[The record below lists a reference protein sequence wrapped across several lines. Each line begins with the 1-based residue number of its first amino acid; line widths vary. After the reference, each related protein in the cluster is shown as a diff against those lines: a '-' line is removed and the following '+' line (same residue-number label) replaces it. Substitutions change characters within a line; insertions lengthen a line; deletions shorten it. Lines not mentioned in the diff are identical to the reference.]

1 MTNVV
6 PFMPRLVA
14 RDGWTVSELGRLAEL
29 AERLSA
35 RGATVDVVYGSSD
48 VGEPWC
54 VITDGDDEV
63 LIHVARID
71 GQFVIYDAAEDA
83 VQEGESL
90 WEAFDHLL
98 GPDWR
103 DEREDVVV
111 SLPLRQ
117 AQAVIALV
125 VAVGFIAESALLD
138 VAHAE
143 EVDAGARADGPLAI
157 ILPAAS
163 LEETDAQRPE
173 RLLADEREFKER
185 PSASAPVPAQPDA
198 GLVEIPADAE
208 HELEV
213 SLLGASTTPEPETTD
228 SGLLPAGET
237 VQAGDQGETLAG
249 GAGDDHLTGGSGG
262 DLLLGGAGA
271 DTLDGGGAHDG
282 EADVLDGGFGDD
294 WLNLGFNTIAVGGE
308 GADVFNLLGA
318 GGQTVNVI
326 TDFSVEDGDKIVLN
340 GVRPMVLWAQP
351 YSNLGAP
358 SFAGLARADGLIIAL
373 DYDNDQ
379 RPDAYLAV
387 FTRPS
392 GPTLRNG
399 TEINPTDPMVTAV
412 LQQVRDGVAGL
423 SGHGGGD
430 QITQVTL
437 TSGLP
442 EGWFG

>member
-6 PFMPRLVA
+6 PFTPRLVA

-35 RGATVDVVYGSSD
+35 RGAKVDVVYGSSD
-48 VGEPWC
+48 IGEPWC

-103 DEREDVVV
+103 NEREDVVV
-111 SLPLRQ
+111 ALPLRQ

-138 VAHAE
+138 VAQAQ
-143 EVDAGARADGPLAI
+143 VADTSRDDGPLPV
-157 ILPAAS
+157 LSPAS
-163 LEETDAQRPE
+163 SVEETDAQRPE
-173 RLLADEREFKER
+173 RLLAEEGEAAER
-185 PSASAPVPAQPDA
+185 PALDAPLAASDDAVVSAPPSSDDDQPQPTLLAARVASEPD
-198 GLVEIPADAE
+198 LADTR
-208 HELEV
+208 
-213 SLLGASTTPEPETTD
+213 LLR
-228 SGLLPAGET
+228 AGET
-237 VQAGDQGETLAG
+237 LQAADQGETLAG
-249 GAGDDHLTGGSGG
+249 DAGDDHLTGGAGG

-271 DTLDGGGAHDG
+271 DTLDGGGAADG
-282 EADVLDGGFGDD
+282 EADVLDGGSGND
-294 WLNLGFNTIAVGGE
+294 WLNLGVNTIAVGGG

-318 GGQTVNVI
+318 GDQTLNVI

-340 GVRPMVLWAQP
+340 GGRPVVLWAQP
-351 YSNLGAP
+351 YASLGAS
-358 SFAGLARADGLIIAL
+358 SFAGISRSDGLVIAL

-387 FTRPS
+387 FTRP
-392 GPTLRNG
+392 GGATLRNG
-399 TEINPTDPMVTAV
+399 TDLNPTDPMVTAV
-412 LQQVRDGVAGL
+412 LQQVRDGIAGL
-423 SGHGGGD
+423 PDGGSNP
-430 QITQVTL
+430 ITHATL
-437 TSGLP
+437 TAGVP